1 MSIKVET
8 GQTLLEFNEKKNFV
22 LIKKG
27 NALWNWSED
36 FQARLVCREGEFLFR
51 DACQISHE
59 QYRSGTGQG
68 IRSYYQGWI
77 KEGRTFSYSFETLM
91 WIEESTEDVYF
102 EWIPL
107 EEKDLHVEKVFWPG
121 PMEFDNPK
129 DSWYTLL
136 ARQQG
141 LLIPNTWDTELSP
154 ISFDGMFE
162 TAGGYMPWFGQ
173 VKEKE
178 GYIAICETPWD
189 AGYYA
194 VHPAKGPYTHVGA
207 YFLPSL
213 GKMDYRRVL
222 RYTFET
228 DCDYNRLCKIYRQYV
243 KETGKLR
250 TLKEK
255 AAAVP
260 SVDDLVG
267 CAFVHTGIKTV
278 VQPDSEFY
286 DSQAPEKNNRLVS
299 FRERAELIRELKKM
313 GVEKLYLHLDG
324 WAQPGYDNQHPDY
337 LPACKEAGGWEG
349 MKDLADTLHEA
360 GYLFGIHDQ
369 YRDYYRAAPSFDENY
384 ACRMPDGTIPGI
396 EDGREAPRPICV
408 LLRRPFM

>member
-1 MSIKVET
+1 
-8 GQTLLEFNEKKNFV
+8 
-22 LIKKG
+22 
-27 NALWNWSED
+27 
-36 FQARLVCREGEFLFR
+36 
-51 DACQISHE
+51 
-59 QYRSGTGQG
+59 
-68 IRSYYQGWI
+68 
-77 KEGRTFSYSFETLM
+77 
-91 WIEESTEDVYF
+91 
-102 EWIPL
+102 
-107 EEKDLHVEKVFWPG
+107 
-121 PMEFDNPK
+121 
-129 DSWYTLL
+129 
-136 ARQQG
+136 
-141 LLIPNTWDTELSP
+141 
-154 ISFDGMFE
+154 
-162 TAGGYMPWFGQ
+162 MPWFGQ

-255 AAAVP
+255 AAAVH

-337 LPACKEAGGWEG
+337 LPACKEA
-349 MKDLADTLHEA
+349 
-360 GYLFGIHDQ
+360 
-369 YRDYYRAAPSFDENY
+369 
-384 ACRMPDGTIPGI
+384 
-396 EDGREAPRPICV
+396 
-408 LLRRPFM
+408 

>member
-8 GQTLLEFNEKKNFV
+8 GQTLLEFNEKKNLV
-22 LIKKG
+22 LIKKEMPIG
-27 NALWNWSED
+27 TGQKIFGPDWCAGKENSYW
-36 FQARLVCREGEFLFR
+36 
-51 DACQISHE
+51 DACRISHE
-59 QYRSGTGQG
+59 AYRNGTGQG

-77 KEGRTFSYSFETLM
+77 KEGRTFSYAFETLM
-91 WIEESTEDVYF
+91 WIEGSTEDVYF

-121 PMEFDNPK
+121 PMEFDKPK

-136 ARQQG
+136 TRQQG
-141 LLIPNTWDTELSP
+141 LLIPNTWDTALSS

-213 GKMDYRRVL
+213 GKMGYRRVL

-255 AAAVP
+255 ARQFLLWTIW
-260 SVDDLVG
+260 S
-267 CAFVHTGIKTV
+267 
-278 VQPDSEFY
+278 
-286 DSQAPEKNNRLVS
+286 
-299 FRERAELIRELKKM
+299 
-313 GVEKLYLHLDG
+313 
-324 WAQPGYDNQHPDY
+324 
-337 LPACKEAGGWEG
+337 
-349 MKDLADTLHEA
+349 
-360 GYLFGIHDQ
+360 
-369 YRDYYRAAPSFDENY
+369 AAPLYIQGLRPWYSRIQSF
-384 ACRMPDGTIPGI
+384 TILRRRKKQSPGI
-396 EDGREAPRPICV
+396 LQRKGGTDP
-408 LLRRPFM
+408 